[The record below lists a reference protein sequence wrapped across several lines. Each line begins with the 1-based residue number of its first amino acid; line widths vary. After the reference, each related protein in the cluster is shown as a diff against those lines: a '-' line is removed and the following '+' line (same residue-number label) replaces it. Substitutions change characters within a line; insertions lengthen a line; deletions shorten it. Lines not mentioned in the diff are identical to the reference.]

1 MDTYTE
7 RIKIQNAHSYSLTM
21 HVEPCGE
28 EISIAPGATYELVA
42 QGPAGDCL
50 LIAMEERRTVV
61 WGWSG
66 SVISVFCD
74 GALLR
79 ACDLPVPITPLT
91 SQTKLG
97 D

>member
-7 RIKIQNAHSYSLTM
+7 RIKIQNAHSYSLTI
-21 HVEPCGE
+21 HVEPWGE
-28 EISIAPGATYELVA
+28 EISMAAGTTYELVA

-50 LIAMEERRTVV
+50 LLAMEERRIVV

-79 ACDLPVPITPLT
+79 SCDLPVPITPPA
-91 SQTKLG
+91 SQT
-97 D
+97 